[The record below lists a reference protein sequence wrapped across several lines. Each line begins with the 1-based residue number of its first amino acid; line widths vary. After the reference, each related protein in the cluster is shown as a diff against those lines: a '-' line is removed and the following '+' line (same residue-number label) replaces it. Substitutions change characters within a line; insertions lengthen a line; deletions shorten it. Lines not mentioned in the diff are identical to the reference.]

1 MLTPALVSFTPQN
14 VPLQDGEVDPV
25 PSLLPY
31 LTQLDMLLRTC
42 HFPKFWSTYLSAEL
56 APLRENFTIEVAGFD
71 DAVRQVVIRAVK
83 ATFTSIGRDRLGNY
97 LNLKGKWS
105 CHSPGRCPLH
115 GKCSG

>member
-1 MLTPALVSFTPQN
+1 MLTPAFVSFAPQN

-42 HFPKFWSTYLSAEL
+42 RFPTFWSTYLSPEL

-71 DAVRQVVIRAVK
+71 DAVRRVVIRAVK
-83 ATFTSIGRDRLGNY
+83 ATFTSIGRERLGSY
-97 LNLKGKWS
+97 LNLKGK
-105 CHSPGRCPLH
+105 
-115 GKCSG
+115 

>member
-1 MLTPALVSFTPQN
+1 VLTLALVSFAPQN
-14 VPLQDGEVDPV
+14 VPLQDGEADPV

-42 HFPKFWSTYLSAEL
+42 RFPTFWSTYLSPEL

-83 ATFTSIGRDRLGNY
+83 ATFTSIGRERLGSY
-97 LNLKGKWS
+97 LNLKGK
-105 CHSPGRCPLH
+105 
-115 GKCSG
+115 